1 MMKQNNGYRYS
12 GITSFKDFHFERE
25 RLKLKGKLMEAKMR
39 LNVYNIRQALSV
51 TNLIPSL
58 IRDFGLTKISD
69 TIEEL
74 FYKK

>member
-1 MMKQNNGYRYS
+1 MMKQNSGYRYS
-12 GITSFKDFHFERE
+12 GITSFKDFRIEKE
-25 RLKLKGKLMEAKMR
+25 RLNLKGKLMEAKMK
-39 LNVYNIRQALSV
+39 LDVYNIRQAISV

>member
-1 MMKQNNGYRYS
+1 MKQNNGYRYS
-12 GITSFKDFHFERE
+12 GITSFKDLRIEKE
-25 RLKLKGKLMEAKMR
+25 RLNLKGKLMEARMR
-39 LNVYNIRQALSV
+39 LDVYNIRQSLVV

-74 FYKK
+74 FYNK